1 MLLWILTR
9 CTFALTVKNSF
20 IISEGTVVDG
30 LRNVCVIWI
39 GLLGVLASPG
49 FTDFNTGDLTEIPDE
64 TGDSSSLLDAMEAS
78 LSASLN
84 DTGGSCLKLLFV

>member
-20 IISEGTVVDG
+20 ITSGGTLVDG
-30 LRNVCVIWI
+30 LANVRVIRI

-49 FTDFNTGDLTEIPDE
+49 FTDFNPGDLTEILDE
-64 TGDSSSLLDAMEAS
+64 TGDSLSLPDAMEAS
-78 LSASLN
+78 LSLSLD
-84 DTGGSCLKLLFV
+84 DTGDFCLKLLFL